1 MSIKHEIQQIEYQTA
16 AIKKVREEWE
26 EEIRVEKIKESL

>member
-1 MSIKHEIQQIEYQTA
+1 MTIKQEIQQIEAQTA